1 MPNSQSGQTL
11 LAIVFVM
18 VIALSVGVSMSNR
31 FISTL
36 KISTRSYTAHRAKAI
51 AESAMERILLL
62 DVAALEESINNNLCS
77 ETCTNLAT
85 CGSDCYLEQ
94 TNDDGVVEYATVH
107 LTELGNS
114 TDIFYTKLTTEGVTE
129 INLDGYPETTELN
142 ICWNDPISG
151 ALPSIIGYQLYG
163 VTGGYYADNF
173 AYNSIG
179 STENNG
185 FFTAQAAYGYD
196 NCMPLV
202 TRQFPKALRLRSTH
216 QNLDIAVIPN
226 ETATLPS
233 QGILIKSIGH
243 VLDTTNQISAIKS
256 FPIAPVLFDFILY
269 QKSDTE
275 AFSNSN

>member
-1 MPNSQSGQTL
+1 MSNSQSGQTL

-36 KISTRSYTAHRAKAI
+36 KITSRSYTAYRAKAV
-51 AESAMERILLL
+51 AESAIERVLLL
-62 DVAALEESINNNLCS
+62 DVNTLTDDINNNLCT

-94 TNDDGVVEYATVH
+94 TNDDGVLEYATVN
-107 LTELGNS
+107 LTLLGDS
-114 TDIFYTKLTTEGVTE
+114 SDTFYTKLTTDDATE
-129 INLDGYPETTELN
+129 INIDGYPATTALN
-142 ICWNDPISG
+142 ICWNAPISG
-151 ALPSIIGYQLYG
+151 TLPSIIGYQIYG
-163 VTGGYYADNF
+163 ILGNYTSDNF

-185 FFTAQAAYGYD
+185 FSTAVASYGYD
-196 NCMPLV
+196 NCIPLISKQYP
-202 TRQFPKALRLRSTH
+202 RALRLRSLN
-216 QNLDIAVIPN
+216 QNIDIAVIPN

-233 QGILIKSIGH
+233 QGILIKSVGH
-243 VLDTTNQISAIKS
+243 VLDTTSRISAIKS
-256 FPIAPVLFDFILY
+256 SPIAPVVFDFVLY
-269 QKSDTE
+269 QKSDTA